1 MQAIPALP
9 VAGPANPAP
18 LPQAVEVD
26 TVTVPA
32 QSAGLVIDRTNLLAH
47 SNTRYAEMPRRL
59 PRLNAREQREPA
71 RERTAQPLVEPRRL
85 GPPPAQPARRAPGKA
100 APAKA
105 APSKAKGLAEPQR
118 SSRPAR
124 ATRGYP

>member
-32 QSAGLVIDRTNLLAH
+32 QSVIPATDRINFLRH
-47 SNTRYAEMPRRL
+47 SNTRYAEMPQRL

-71 RERTAQPLVEPRRL
+71 CERTAQPLIEPRQL
-85 GPPPAQPARRAPGKA
+85 GPPPAQPVRRAPGKA

-105 APSKAKGLAEPQR
+105 ALAKAKGLAEPQR

>member
-47 SNTRYAEMPRRL
+47 SNTRYAEMPQRL
-59 PRLNAREQREPA
+59 PRLNARERPRREPS
-71 RERTAQPLVEPRRL
+71 ERTARPLIEPRRL

-100 APAKA
+100 PGKAAPAKG
-105 APSKAKGLAEPQR
+105 PTEPQR

>member
-47 SNTRYAEMPRRL
+47 SNTRYAEMPQRL
-59 PRLNAREQREPA
+59 PRLNARERPQREP
-71 RERTAQPLVEPRRL
+71 RERTARPLVEPRRL
-85 GPPPAQPARRAPGKA
+85 GPPPVQPARRAPAKA
-100 APAKA
+100 APAKG
-105 APSKAKGLAEPQR
+105 PTEPQR